1 MSVLAAFWFALSLAL
16 GLAVLTVFLLRRSLQ
31 TLLIEVC
38 GTRTRAT
45 FWTLYSS
52 IAVVLTAFLGMLASF
67 PLSEGRE
74 WADFPWFPSIVSA
87 FRLSLLFLLIA
98 LGGLGLVL
106 LVGIGSYESRRRFE
120 ASTIPPI
127 VGTRAPTTLQV

>member
-1 MSVLAAFWFALSLAL
+1 V
-16 GLAVLTVFLLRRSLQ
+16 
-31 TLLIEVC
+31 EVC
-38 GTRTRAT
+38 GTRTRGT

-74 WADFPWFPSIVSA
+74 WAESPWFPSMVSA

-106 LVGIGSYESRRRFE
+106 LVGIGSYESRRRLE
-120 ASTIPPI
+120 PPTIPPGGG
-127 VGTRAPTTLQV
+127 VRASTTLQV